1 MGSSPASPSMSSALF
16 RHVDSHLN
24 RLTAAMEEIYGKP
37 TNRIDA
43 EFIQAR
49 LVSVCKISLARA
61 GFDGGNPNRDA
72 TDDDIARLG
81 EEIDKLIEQERKAN
95 NAS

>member
-1 MGSSPASPSMSSALF
+1 MPQHEELF
-16 RHVDSHLN
+16 KTIDRHID
-24 RLTAAMEEIYGKP
+24 RLTASMEDIYGKP

-49 LVSVCKISLARA
+49 LVSIGKISLARA